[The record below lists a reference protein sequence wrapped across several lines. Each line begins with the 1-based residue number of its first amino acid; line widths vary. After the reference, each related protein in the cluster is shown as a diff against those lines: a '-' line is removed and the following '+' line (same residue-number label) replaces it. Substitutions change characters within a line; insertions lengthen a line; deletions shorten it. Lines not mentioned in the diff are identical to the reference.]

1 MARLVVAAA
10 IALLSAPALAQPS
23 GPPEGTPPAEAAIWP
38 FPPPDPKSWWDDER
52 PKPPEAADPLAG
64 RRLGRAERPI
74 PIDNGVDGATYR
86 LWGLQPLQVQLVRGN
101 EMILEVWMRPT
112 TSVRQT
118 VVRVTLRR
126 DGEAFVQARAGYA
139 CCEAGIARRVG
150 FDAPTDGA
158 PFRALR
164 DHPMWEA
171 PRDVHVS
178 EGGGVSD
185 AICVDGTAY
194 DLTLV
199 VAGRA
204 RSLRRACDAAEVGQ
218 VADALEAAFRAA
230 QGHEPRIDLLLP
242 RDTDMASAR
251 KAHADL
257 IAGGG
262 ALKPAANARPQPEV
276 VEPAPDVE
284 TAP

>member
-1 MARLVVAAA
+1 
-10 IALLSAPALAQPS
+10 
-23 GPPEGTPPAEAAIWP
+23 
-38 FPPPDPKSWWDDER
+38 
-52 PKPPEAADPLAG
+52 
-64 RRLGRAERPI
+64 
-74 PIDNGVDGATYR
+74 
-86 LWGLQPLQVQLVRGN
+86 
-101 EMILEVWMRPT
+101 
-112 TSVRQT
+112 
-118 VVRVTLRR
+118 
-126 DGEAFVQARAGYA
+126 
-139 CCEAGIARRVG
+139 
-150 FDAPTDGA
+150 
-158 PFRALR
+158 
-164 DHPMWEA
+164 MWEA